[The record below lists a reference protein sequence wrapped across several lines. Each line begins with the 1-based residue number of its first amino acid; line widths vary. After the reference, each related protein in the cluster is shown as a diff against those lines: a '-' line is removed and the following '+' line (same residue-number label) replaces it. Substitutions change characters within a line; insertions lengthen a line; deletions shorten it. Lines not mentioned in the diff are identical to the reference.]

1 MLNLENILT
10 DYQNMGP
17 AFWAGAAAIAL
28 GATLL
33 IVSLLTM
40 LRRVKLTGI
49 RTKNSFAG
57 SFVNNSQKT
66 SSENIP
72 QNAGT
77 ARKTSS
83 GYEPGAFPA
92 YVQEPAKVVE
102 SDPIAGDLTDRMH
115 RAANTLEEIIQGLQ
129 KENHSNAFSPLKED
143 TDSVEYLF
151 KTTVG

>member
-1 MLNLENILT
+1 MGNLENILT

-28 GATLL
+28 GATFL

-49 RTKNSFAG
+49 KSRNPFSGISKPKNLKP
-57 SFVNNSQKT
+57 V
-66 SSENIP
+66 SEDSP

-77 ARKTSS
+77 ARKTAS
-83 GYEPGAFPA
+83 GYEPASFPA
-92 YVQEPAKVVE
+92 FNQEPAMAQDSNPVP
-102 SDPIAGDLTDRMH
+102 SDLTDRLHM
-115 RAANTLEEIIQGLQ
+115 AANTLEEIIHGLQ
-129 KENHSNAFSPLKED
+129 KENYSNAFSPLKED